1 MLLGRGKGGRLVT
14 KLEAAELLDP
24 ANELRALDRY
34 EDYGG
39 LHGADAQVEA
49 IRDACRLAA
58 EVLRA

>member
-1 MLLGRGKGGRLVT
+1 MRSLDRWRRKRRR
-14 KLEAAELLDP
+14 AARS
-24 ANELRALDRY
+24 AAGALDRY

>member
-1 MLLGRGKGGRLVT
+1 MT

-24 ANELRALDRY
+24 DNELRSLDRY

-39 LHGADAQVEA
+39 LHGEDAQVEA

-58 EVLRA
+58 EVLRAYFNPRSP